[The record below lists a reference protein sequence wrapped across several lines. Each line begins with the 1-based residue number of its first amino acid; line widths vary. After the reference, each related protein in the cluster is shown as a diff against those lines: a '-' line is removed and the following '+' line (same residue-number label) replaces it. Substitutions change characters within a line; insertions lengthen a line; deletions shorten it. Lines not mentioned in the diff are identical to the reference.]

1 MAESGAG
8 APASRPGR
16 RLGLLRLAVLLVVE
30 RYGRALLRRQQR
42 SWLLTLPPPGR
53 NSSAGCTPQHAG
65 ARAARRAAEPTT
77 SAMAALADLQAALS
91 ARNVEDAVRIFTEMQ
106 AAGAID
112 ADTRALAAL
121 ATLAARNRHND
132 TAWAA
137 YEHGKSSAGTREMR
151 GAGLNFNAVLYACC
165 RDPAMCEKAL
175 SVWDDMAEQ
184 GVPPE
189 LEPMSKL
196 MLSCLARGRFDDGFR
211 IFLAAIDAN
220 VQPGA
225 QVCCALLRT
234 CGVAPRLATMAYAVF
249 VTMKNA
255 GSEVPADVALTLL
268 RGCLKTGTLEQ
279 AFDVYDTAAGV
290 VREGAPPPSADAASE
305 LALRCAQEAQPARGA
320 ALLKGLTARGAR
332 ASAAAYGALV
342 GSYCRLSLARSNPS
356 HAAAAHALV
365 EEMDAASVPHERAH
379 LAQVVPRGSNHA
391 GAWMVPRG
399 SYHSRPTVVQ
409 CSLSRMPAPPIPT
422 LFSILFPSYSHPIPP
437 RSLVPCRWCWRAR
450 VPTRPPRRSPPST
463 CSACTRAHR
472 RARRSSR
479 RRYGRSCSPWAR
491 RRAPAAAAALAAA
504 VLAAAARRW

>member
-1 MAESGAG
+1 MH
-8 APASRPGR
+8 PPKRPRAR
-16 RLGLLRLAVLLVVE
+16 R
-30 RYGRALLRRQQR
+30 
-42 SWLLTLPPPGR
+42 
-53 NSSAGCTPQHAG
+53 
-65 ARAARRAAEPTT
+65 RRAAEPTT

-320 ALLKGLTARGAR
+320 ALLKGLAARGAR

-479 RRYGRSCSPWAR
+479 RRCGRSCSPWAR

>member
-1 MAESGAG
+1 
-8 APASRPGR
+8 
-16 RLGLLRLAVLLVVE
+16 
-30 RYGRALLRRQQR
+30 
-42 SWLLTLPPPGR
+42 
-53 NSSAGCTPQHAG
+53 
-65 ARAARRAAEPTT
+65 
-77 SAMAALADLQAALS
+77 MAALADLQAALS

-379 LAQVVPRGSNHA
+379 LAQVIPRGSNDA
-391 GAWMVPRG
+391 GAWMAPRG

-409 CSLSRMPAPPIPT
+409 CSLSRMPAPPIP
-422 LFSILFPSYSHPIPP
+422 ILFPSYFYPIPTLFPPYSHPALSCHAGGAGVRAYQPGHQGARRLRLAP
-437 RSLVPCRWCWRAR
+437 RAPAHTAERAARAAGATGARARRGQGGGLRQRRRRWQRRCWRRRHGGGERGAGDCAAR
-450 VPTRPPRRSPPST
+450 SHGGSGHLRREHSRGGCPRRSRQRGNP
-463 CSACTRAHR
+463 
-472 RARRSSR
+472 
-479 RRYGRSCSPWAR
+479 
-491 RRAPAAAAALAAA
+491 
-504 VLAAAARRW
+504 

>member
-1 MAESGAG
+1 
-8 APASRPGR
+8 
-16 RLGLLRLAVLLVVE
+16 
-30 RYGRALLRRQQR
+30 
-42 SWLLTLPPPGR
+42 
-53 NSSAGCTPQHAG
+53 
-65 ARAARRAAEPTT
+65 
-77 SAMAALADLQAALS
+77 MAALADLQAALS

-220 VQPGA
+220 LQPGA

-249 VTMKNA
+249 VTMKSA
-255 GSEVPADVALTLL
+255 GNEARTLRAPCALSAHALRTPCACTLHVPHALHTEVLGCTLHAHCSQVPADVALTLL

-279 AFDVYDTAAGV
+279 V
-290 VREGAPPPSADAASE
+290 
-305 LALRCAQEAQPARGA
+305 
-320 ALLKGLTARGAR
+320 
-332 ASAAAYGALV
+332 
-342 GSYCRLSLARSNPS
+342 
-356 HAAAAHALV
+356 
-365 EEMDAASVPHERAH
+365 
-379 LAQVVPRGSNHA
+379 LAQ
-391 GAWMVPRG
+391 
-399 SYHSRPTVVQ
+399 
-409 CSLSRMPAPPIPT
+409 L
-422 LFSILFPSYSHPIPP
+422 
-437 RSLVPCRWCWRAR
+437 
-450 VPTRPPRRSPPST
+450 
-463 CSACTRAHR
+463 
-472 RARRSSR
+472 
-479 RRYGRSCSPWAR
+479 GRSHLR
-491 RRAPAAAAALAAA
+491 
-504 VLAAAARRW
+504 